1 MSAVTD
7 QVPGEP
13 NVPETTSAARAV
25 EASASGNNRTKR
37 SPECPSGAPP
47 WMTTFA
53 DMVTLLLAFF
63 VLMLSFT
70 EMNVPKFKQ
79 VSGSMSEAFG
89 VKKADS
95 VREPTQDAAV
105 LDLNF
110 APSPTITLVDNIQQP
125 TPDPAQPGMQGASG
139 PDVVEQDAN
148 IIRQAL
154 AAEVAAGVVDVRVS
168 ATRVTVAFNPDAN
181 APAIRQIAAAQAVAS
196 GVKILTELT
205 PRLSTEVAVIGATK
219 ILVDAVGSQDRSAPE
234 TGYGGGADVAG
245 VAAVAQLFESAFA
258 REIRDRLVEVERK
271 QGAVVVKVGAGGAFP
286 TGDATLTP
294 FITRIIERIGTA
306 ARSADARIVI
316 GGHTDSVPIST
327 MKYRDNWDLSAARAV
342 SVVRELVVNRG
353 FDAAKIEAQGFG
365 DTRAVA
371 DNGTAEGRSRNRRI
385 EIEVR
390 LPEAP

>member
-1 MSAVTD
+1 MSAVTE
-7 QVPGEP
+7 QIPGETGA
-13 NVPETTSAARAV
+13 PETTSAPRV
-25 EASASGNNRTKR
+25 EKASASRHPRTKR

-47 WMTTFA
+47 WTTTFA

-70 EMNVPKFKQ
+70 EMSVPKFKQ
-79 VSGSMSEAFG
+79 VSGSMSDAFG
-89 VKKADS
+89 VQKTEP
-95 VREPTQDAAV
+95 VGEPTKGETA

-110 APSPTITLVDNIQQP
+110 APAPTVTLVDN
-125 TPDPAQPGMQGASG
+125 MQGGRG
-139 PDVVEQDAN
+139 PDAVEEDATL
-148 IIRQAL
+148 IRQAL
-154 AAEVAAGVVDVRVS
+154 AAEIAAGVVDVRSS

-181 APAIRQIAAAQAVAS
+181 APAVRQIAAAQAVAS

-205 PRLSTEVAVIGATK
+205 PRLRTEVAVTGATK
-219 ILVDAVGSQDRSAPE
+219 ILVDAVGSQDRSALE
-234 TGYGGGADVAG
+234 SEYGRGADVAG
-245 VAAVAQLFESAFA
+245 VAAAAQILESAFA
-258 REIRDRLVEVERK
+258 GEIRDQLVEVERK
-271 QGAVVVKVGAGGAFP
+271 QGAVVVRIGAGGAFP

-294 FITRIIERIGTA
+294 FITRIIERIGTVA
-306 ARSADARIVI
+306 KSADARIVI

-353 FDAAKIEAQGFG
+353 FDAEKIEAQGFA
-365 DTRAVA
+365 DTRPVA

-390 LPEAP
+390 ISEGS